1 MIVVIILVIMISAK
15 TKPALNDSEKKLN
28 GRWDGIFGVII

>member
-1 MIVVIILVIMISAK
+1 MFK
-15 TKPALNDSEKKLN
+15 TKRTYLALNPEKKLN